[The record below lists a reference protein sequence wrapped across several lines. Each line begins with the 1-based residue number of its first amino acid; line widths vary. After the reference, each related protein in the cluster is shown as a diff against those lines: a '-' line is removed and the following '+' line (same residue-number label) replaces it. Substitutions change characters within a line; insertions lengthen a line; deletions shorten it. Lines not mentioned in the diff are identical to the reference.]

1 VRRCCW
7 NQYRSFD
14 FASRS
19 SRLAAVAF
27 QFVQLLYW
35 IGLSTWFGSVVFV
48 AIAAPVIF
56 KTVRQNNPILT
67 DILSVNL
74 EGQHGTLLAG
84 SIVVDL
90 IRRLFWLEI
99 ICGIGVVIA
108 MAAQPFVIDPNGGA
122 QTTMIIR
129 GALLIAAAAVVLFD
143 RQVLWPRLQAARA
156 EYVEHA
162 DEPDIANPAKDK
174 FDSDQ
179 RVSVALLTVV
189 TGLLLG
195 IIVFSTTIRIR
206 PTFVDASASR

>member
-1 VRRCCW
+1 VT
-7 NQYRSFD
+7 
-14 FASRS
+14 
-19 SRLAAVAF
+19 F

-48 AIAAPVIF
+48 ALAAPVIF

-90 IRRLFWLEI
+90 IHRLFWLEI
-99 ICGIGVVIA
+99 VCGLGVVAA
-108 MAAQPFVIDPNGGA
+108 MVLQPFVIDPNEGA

-129 GALLIAAAAVVLFD
+129 GVLVIAAAAVVLFD
-143 RQVLWPRLQAARA
+143 RQVVWPRLRA
-156 EYVEHA
+156 SRAQYIEHA
-162 DEPDIANPAKDK
+162 DEPDLANPAKDS
-174 FDSDQ
+174 FDRDQ
-179 RVSVALLTVV
+179 RFSVLLLTVV